1 MWRVLK
7 TYQDCAGVANICR
20 INLVSTEEPG
30 SKSGTR
36 QLHVENAVS
45 LQVVLRPDDSVV
57 HRVRKDLVL
66 LLLLHFGNIV
76 ITFLGVRFSLNFAG
90 VFLTHCYKLLKVVSK
105 IHFDEH
111 TALAPILTMAI
122 ADGEEVLVESLAD
135 VRCEDE
141 VVLVLFIDIV
151 H

>member
-7 TYQDCAGVANICR
+7 TYQDCAGVTNICG
-20 INLVSTEEPG
+20 IDLVSTKEPRG
-30 SKSGTR
+30 KSGTR

-45 LQVVLRPDDSVV
+45 LQVVLRPDNSVV

-76 ITFLGVRFSLNFAG
+76 IPFFGVRFSLNFTG
-90 VFLTHCYKLLKVVSK
+90 VFLTHCNELLEVVSK

-122 ADGEEVLVESLAD
+122 ADGEEVLVERLAD
-135 VRCEDE
+135 VRCKDE
-141 VVLVLFIDIV
+141 VVLVLFVHIV